1 MIPLVYKAARS
12 MFAADSGAG
21 GLTTLLTGGYFTQ
34 LAPTTAVPPFMVGS
48 VQADGETD
56 SFGGNG
62 SVGFFAFNIYTPKT
76 NTSTGAAYS
85 IGTQDEPIISRL
97 MTVYHNKSTTATF
110 NGLTWTVSF
119 KRSSGIGIPE
129 SDFAWHHA
137 EVYQVTCFP
146 TTV

>member
-1 MIPLVYKAARS
+1 MIPLVYKAVES
-12 MFAADSGAG
+12 MYAADNGAG
-21 GLTTLLTGGYFTQ
+21 GLTTLLTGGYFIQ
-34 LAPTTAVPPFMVGS
+34 IAPSTTTPPFMVGS

-62 SVGFFAFNIYTPKT
+62 SQGFFAFNVYTPR
-76 NTSTGAAYS
+76 NSSTGAALGLAS
-85 IGTQDEPIISRL
+85 TETIISRL

-110 NGLTWTVSF
+110 NGLTWTISF
-119 KRSSGIGIPE
+119 KRSSGIGVPE

>member
-12 MFAADSGAG
+12 MYAADSGVG

-48 VQADGETD
+48 IQADGERD

-76 NTSTGAAYS
+76 AAGGAALS

-97 MTVYHNKSTTATF
+97 MTVFHNKSTTATF

-119 KRSSGIGIPE
+119 KRSSGIGVPE